1 MPNFGRFAANSVIL
15 HVVANMTNIIN
26 ELKAEGLVVT
36 QDMLNALSPYHEG
49 HINRYG
55 LFPLSMNKKKLH
67 VEFKLN

>member
-1 MPNFGRFAANSVIL
+1 
-15 HVVANMTNIIN
+15 MTNVIN
-26 ELKAEGLVVT
+26 ELKAEGLEVT
-36 QDMLNALSPYHEG
+36 KDMLNALSPYHEG